1 MSKEHLDLSK
11 ETIQRVS
18 ERSLLNNKSEVIET
32 DLKRYNNL
40 MDLAKSELEKFK
52 ESELLLLAN
61 CLQSIALLETRTQ
74 IIKEG
79 IISAV
84 KDAVKLDNADVLY
97 GVKDIEG
104 LMEKLQNLSSLQ
116 AVALL
121 DAISCFFEST
131 QNKTS
136 EWEEFF
142 NLE

>member
-1 MSKEHLDLSK
+1 
-11 ETIQRVS
+11 
-18 ERSLLNNKSEVIET
+18 
-32 DLKRYNNL
+32 